1 MKTRLILIILLT
13 LIMGFV
19 LGMLTSAQL
28 RLHKLRPMRVY
39 FSDNRMREGFYRI
52 IQPDEKQKAEIDLIL
67 DKYAKINSETQARFR
82 KELDANVKALRKELD
97 ARLTKEQIARL
108 REMDKRREEMMRQER
123 MNRKNDSGDFRDQ
136 ERSDHYR
143 RRLPSG
149 DRPPSAPYQRGKD
162 SSDVNL

>member
-1 MKTRLILIILLT
+1 
-13 LIMGFV
+13 
-19 LGMLTSAQL
+19 
-28 RLHKLRPMRVY
+28 
-39 FSDNRMREGFYRI
+39 MREGFYRI

-149 DRPPSAPYQRGKD
+149 DRPPPPPSERGKD
-162 SSDVNL
+162 SSHVNL